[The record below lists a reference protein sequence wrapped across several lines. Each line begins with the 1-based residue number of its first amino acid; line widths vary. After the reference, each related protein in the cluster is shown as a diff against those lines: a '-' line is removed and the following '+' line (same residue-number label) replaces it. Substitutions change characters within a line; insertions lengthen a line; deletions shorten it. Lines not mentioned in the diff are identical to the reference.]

1 LPRYDVPGHDQLD
14 GSPSSNLQPG
24 QIYQAPAPMARQSV
38 PNLVSEAIKHD
49 Y

>member
-1 LPRYDVPGHDQLD
+1 LN

-24 QIYQAPAPMARQSV
+24 QIYQAPASLPRLHGPRIV
-38 PNLVSEAIKHD
+38 PDTIKRD